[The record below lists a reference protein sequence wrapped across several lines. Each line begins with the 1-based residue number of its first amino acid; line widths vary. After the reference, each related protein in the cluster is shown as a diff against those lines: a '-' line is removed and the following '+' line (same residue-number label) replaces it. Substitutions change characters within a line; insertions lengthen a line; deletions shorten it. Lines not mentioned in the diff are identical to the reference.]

1 MQQFNAL
8 LLKEWRESWR
18 SFKLI
23 WIPLVFLLLGVS
35 DPLANYFMDDI
46 LQAVGN
52 MPEGFEMI
60 MPELKPADLLVA
72 STGQF
77 QLIGIIV
84 LIAAYIGAFSRE
96 RQNGTATLLYVR
108 PISFRALFLS
118 KWIVASIV
126 AVISAVA
133 GYAGSMYYTAL
144 LYGTVDGTKF
154 LAMVGTYC
162 VWLIFVMALTIAM
175 SAAFQ
180 TAVAATITIV
190 LIPFGLLIDQII
202 GGFWTVSPWKLP
214 NYGLALITDSV
225 VIGNYWGTLVLVVVL
240 TVTIIVF
247 GIVMSKRS
255 SSKVKI

>member
-8 LLKEWRESWR
+8 LLKEWRDSWR
-18 SFKLI
+18 SFKLV

-35 DPLANYFMDDI
+35 DPIMNYFMEDI

-60 MPELKPADLLVA
+60 MPELKPADLLTA

-84 LIAAYIGAFSRE
+84 LIAAYIGTFSRE

-108 PISFRALFLS
+108 PISFSALFLS
-118 KWIVASIV
+118 KWVVASIV

-144 LYGTVDGTKF
+144 LYGTVDWAKF
-154 LAMVGTYC
+154 FAMVGTYC
-162 VWLIFVMALTIAM
+162 VWLMFVMALR
-175 SAAFQ
+175 
-180 TAVAATITIV
+180 
-190 LIPFGLLIDQII
+190 
-202 GGFWTVSPWKLP
+202 LP
-214 NYGLALITDSV
+214 
-225 VIGNYWGTLVLVVVL
+225 
-240 TVTIIVF
+240 
-247 GIVMSKRS
+247 
-255 SSKVKI
+255 

>member
-8 LLKEWRESWR
+8 LLKEWRDSWR
-18 SFKLI
+18 SLKLI

-35 DPLANYFMDDI
+35 DPLTNYFMKDI

-60 MPELKPADLLVA
+60 MPELKPVDLLVA

-84 LIAAYIGAFSRE
+84 LIAAYIGSFSRE

-108 PISFRALFLS
+108 PISFGALFLS

-133 GYAGSMYYTAL
+133 GYTGSMYYTAL
-144 LYGTVDGTKF
+144 LYGTVDWTKF
-154 LAMVGTYC
+154 VTMIGTYC
-162 VWLIFVMALTIAM
+162 VWLLFVMALTIAM

-180 TAVAATITIV
+180 TSVAATITIV
-190 LIPFGLLIDQII
+190 LVPLGLLIDQII
-202 GGFWTVSPWKLP
+202 GGFWTISPWKLA
-214 NYGLALITDSV
+214 NYGLALMTDS
-225 VIGNYWGTLVLVVVL
+225 IQMTHYWWTFGLIVVL
-240 TVTIIVF
+240 TVVTILF
-247 GIVMSKRS
+247 GIVMSKRNRGN
-255 SSKVKI
+255 VKI